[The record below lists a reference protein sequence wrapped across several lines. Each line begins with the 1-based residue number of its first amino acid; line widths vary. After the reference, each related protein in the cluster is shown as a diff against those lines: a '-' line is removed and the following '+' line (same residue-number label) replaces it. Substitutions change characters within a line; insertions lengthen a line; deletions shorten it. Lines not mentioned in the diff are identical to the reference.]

1 MNYQKIIGFVLT
13 TLISVGIIPAQEA
26 RKQTLSLSQC
36 VEIALQY
43 NPLLLSSLDE
53 YRASL
58 ARINQA
64 KEFPQPTLSFDSD
77 LQPRLFDFKGS
88 REFYA
93 GLSQTLEFPGKRR
106 LRGEIAS
113 RESGEILA
121 EIELL
126 KLDLIFQVK
135 QAFFNLLLAQEK
147 NKYAQQDL
155 ALSEDFL
162 QKAELRRSA
171 GDIAEVEALRARVE
185 TSKAVN
191 AVRISENEER
201 LAAAKLNFL
210 LARRKMEPLKIS
222 GEWEKTDILLDIEE
236 FKRRAFSVRP
246 EINKIN
252 LAMEREALKKNQAR
266 FSLLPDF
273 NVGVSQHRIMGEL
286 KTWDITISAPIPLF
300 FWQPLKGAIAE
311 SEATMDS
318 LKRQADHLRDAIS
331 LEVEEAVLNANTA
344 GSQIALFEYGI
355 LKQAEEVYN
364 TFLFSFQKGEIG
376 GIELIEARR
385 SLMEGRKA
393 YADAV
398 YNNAV
403 TLAAL
408 EKSIG
413 QSLEGSRHE

>member
-1 MNYQKIIGFVLT
+1 MNYQKIFGLVLT
-13 TLISVGIIPAQEA
+13 TLISAGIIPAQEA
-26 RKQTLSLSQC
+26 KEQTLSLSQC
-36 VEIALQY
+36 VEIALRR

-121 EIELL
+121 EIDLL
-126 KLDLIFQVK
+126 KLDLTFKVK
-135 QAFFNLLLAQEK
+135 QAFFNLLLAKEK

-201 LAAAKLNFL
+201 LAAAELNFL

-246 EINKIN
+246 EIKKIN
-252 LAMEREALKKNQAR
+252 LAMEREALKKTKLVSVCFPILAWAFPNTESWENLRPGTSRSALR
-266 FSLLPDF
+266 FRS
-273 NVGVSQHRIMGEL
+273 
-286 KTWDITISAPIPLF
+286 F
-300 FWQPLKGAIAE
+300 FGNPSKGP
-311 SEATMDS
+311 SPN
-318 LKRQADHLRDAIS
+318 LKRQW
-331 LEVEEAVLNANTA
+331 
-344 GSQIALFEYGI
+344 I
-355 LKQAEEVYN
+355 L
-364 TFLFSFQKGEIG
+364 
-376 GIELIEARR
+376 
-385 SLMEGRKA
+385 
-393 YADAV
+393 
-398 YNNAV
+398 
-403 TLAAL
+403 
-408 EKSIG
+408 
-413 QSLEGSRHE
+413 